1 MRCSLKF
8 YDKKTTQNR
17 TAPIHIYLFYIIYI
31 NNLILYEVSGQPNV
45 TAFQFHVKND
55 FVWLNTKSKVQN
67 LIHFSISHFH
77 KINSSKSNIITL
89 FYIYIY
95 IYILICGP
103 FSLLSIHQR
112 GSFFFLVC
120 VLYIFVLLFLLH
132 KLYYIILYI

>member
-89 FYIYIY
+89 LYIYIY
-95 IYILICGP
+95 IYIYKLTVILLWLLIAN
-103 FSLLSIHQR
+103 
-112 GSFFFLVC
+112 
-120 VLYIFVLLFLLH
+120 
-132 KLYYIILYI
+132 